1 MPAKLVILDV
11 ITRCNNILKQ
21 SFALKQYI
29 SLKKNTVIVIL
40 EEKLR

>member
-1 MPAKLVILDV
+1 MPAKLVILDIV
-11 ITRCNNILKQ
+11 TRCKNILEQ

-29 SLKKNTVIVIL
+29 SLKKNIVIVIL